1 MQLVLNGTVGTL
13 RIEVSSLSKSLQGPL
28 HKTNE
33 MRVKDC
39 MKCLWLVNVVNVVYV
54 VNVIVAFPNDKMNRP
69 TLPTLV
75 SSLG

>member
-39 MKCLWLVNVVNVVYV
+39 MKCLWLVNVVYV